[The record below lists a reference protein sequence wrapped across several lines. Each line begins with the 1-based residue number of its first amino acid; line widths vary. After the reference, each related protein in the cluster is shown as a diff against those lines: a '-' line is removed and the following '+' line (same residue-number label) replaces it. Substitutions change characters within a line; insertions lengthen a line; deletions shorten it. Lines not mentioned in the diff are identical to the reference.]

1 MNGPDLIALKSDD
14 PRQKASTRAIP
25 SSPPAAAVRIPLAG
39 SLRLLSYLD
48 QKKIHAACA
57 SPASPLTG
65 PPPVCLPTRPAP
77 RPRRPQGRRN
87 GLRAWR
93 AGRPPCGA
101 GSCPQGRG
109 NGLRARRAGRPPC
122 GAGGSRGYAQ
132 DVRRERRKGLR
143 GRRAPRLAQSPCA
156 AAHGRQGRVKGLR
169 RAAPP
174 PRPACRAASAHGSIT
189 GHRRRRGQGRG
200 SAPTNDWT
208 TCSRLGGGRGW
219 PRGKRSS
226 GQRSRIRG
234 DSHHPAGFSAVPNV
248 PLLTNGQMVR
258 RIQLLLLLLFL
269 LGALL
274 CICRN

>member
-1 MNGPDLIALKSDD
+1 VK
-14 PRQKASTRAIP
+14 
-25 SSPPAAAVRIPLAG
+25 
-39 SLRLLSYLD
+39 
-48 QKKIHAACA
+48 
-57 SPASPLTG
+57 
-65 PPPVCLPTRPAP
+65 
-77 RPRRPQGRRN
+77 
-87 GLRAWR
+87 GL
-93 AGRPPCGA
+93 
-101 GSCPQGRG
+101 
-109 NGLRARRAGRPPC
+109 RRAGRPPC

-143 GRRAPRLAQSPCA
+143 GRRARAPRLGQSPCA

-189 GHRRRRGQGRG
+189 SHRRRRGRERG

-208 TCSRLGGGRGW
+208 TCSRLGGRGW

-226 GQRSRIRG
+226 GQRRAHASRIRG
-234 DSHHPAGFSAVPNV
+234 DSHHPVGFSAVPNV

-258 RIQLLLLLLFL
+258 RIQLLLLLLLFL

-274 CICRN
+274 WICRN

>member
-1 MNGPDLIALKSDD
+1 M
-14 PRQKASTRAIP
+14 
-25 SSPPAAAVRIPLAG
+25 
-39 SLRLLSYLD
+39 
-48 QKKIHAACA
+48 
-57 SPASPLTG
+57 
-65 PPPVCLPTRPAP
+65 CLPTRPAP

-87 GLRAWR
+87 GLRARR

-169 RAAPP
+169 RAVRP
-174 PRPACRAASAHGSIT
+174 PRPACHAASAHGSIT
-189 GHRRRRGQGRG
+189 SHRRRRGRERG

-208 TCSRLGGGRGW
+208 TCSRLGGGAAGRGASAA
-219 PRGKRSS
+219 RGSGERTRAESVATRTTRSALAPS
-226 GQRSRIRG
+226 PT
-234 DSHHPAGFSAVPNV
+234 SHSSPTARWYGEVTIKNPQF
-248 PLLTNGQMVR
+248 M
-258 RIQLLLLLLFL
+258 F
-269 LGALL
+269 
-274 CICRN
+274 

>member
-14 PRQKASTRAIP
+14 PRQKASTHAIP
-25 SSPPAAAVRIPLAG
+25 VPHPPPRFESLSLA
-39 SLRLLSYLD
+39 RFVSYLD

-87 GLRAWR
+87 GLRA
-93 AGRPPCGA
+93 
-101 GSCPQGRG
+101 
-109 NGLRARRAGRPPC
+109 RRAGRPPC

-132 DVRRERRKGLR
+132 DVRRKRRKGLR

-174 PRPACRAASAHGSIT
+174 PRPACRAASAHGDRKST
-189 GHRRRRGQGRG
+189 RLNSSHSSPSRMPS
-200 SAPTNDWT
+200 SA
-208 TCSRLGGGRGW
+208 
-219 PRGKRSS
+219 
-226 GQRSRIRG
+226 
-234 DSHHPAGFSAVPNV
+234 
-248 PLLTNGQMVR
+248 
-258 RIQLLLLLLFL
+258 
-269 LGALL
+269 
-274 CICRN
+274 